1 MVIIPVIANYQTRSR
16 KSAMI
21 AGQRPM
27 FENIDSAK
35 PEKHWLLWA
44 SLKAIGSGFACF
56 LLAFFLSLLITI
68 PWSKHYWAGEAQAV
82 LGGFVLSSI
91 SELRRA
97 LLPPFTYSG
106 GRYEAGDGSGVHRD
120 HEIFHSFCIATAG
133 IHLISTELAAS
144 H

>member
-35 PEKHWLLWA
+35 PEKHWLLRA

-82 LGGFVLSSI
+82 LGGFALSFYFGLASGI
-91 SELRRA
+91 TAAVYILRR
-97 LLPPFTYSG
+97 TIRS
-106 GRYEAGDGSGVHRD
+106 RR
-120 HEIFHSFCIATAG
+120 
-133 IHLISTELAAS
+133 
-144 H
+144 

>member
-82 LGGFVLSSI
+82 LGGFALSFYFGIASGTTAAVYI
-91 SELRRA
+91 LRR
-97 LLPPFTYSG
+97 TIRS
-106 GRYEAGDGSGVHRD
+106 RR
-120 HEIFHSFCIATAG
+120 
-133 IHLISTELAAS
+133 
-144 H
+144 